1 MKKFISLTLL
11 LIFVLNLSGC
21 KKKQVIVEQKAPVTL
36 TYYKL
41 YDNKEIYAQSIQGFR
56 EKFPY
61 VSVNIKTFQD
71 KDSYLNTI
79 IREIAEG
86 RGPDLFSVPNT
97 WVKSNFK
104 LLQEA
109 PAAIT
114 PEIYQNTYI
123 NTAFED
129 NTIQKS
135 DGSVA
140 IYGIPL
146 SVDTLALYYN
156 SQLFENTI
164 PERGKPQ
171 STWAGI
177 NQDSKILTSK
187 NENNIKRAGVAL
199 GSKETN
205 RNSDTYMLRLLQNKI
220 NFYDKTASQVAFTKN
235 NKSLEIFKEMQS
247 YANPKSTNFTYDKS
261 LNLPNLK
268 DKEVSAFAQGKTAMI
283 FGYSHL
289 YKDILNKIDLYKSSG
304 LETISKSSVK
314 ITEAPQEVI
323 SDNKIAYAN
332 YLTEVVNR
340 NSNHGFEAFALL
352 GELSSQKSLNQI
364 YSKDFK
370 PTSRR
375 DMIPSQR
382 QNRIYGAFA
391 NQLGYAKSIALPS
404 TNVEKIINEMFDQQT
419 LQKLDEVQYATVLNQ
434 AASKINKEIFNN
446 NKINPIIEVETK

>member
-11 LIFVLNLSGC
+11 LIFLLNLSGC
-21 KKKQVIVEQKAPVTL
+21 KKKQVIVEQKAPITL

-41 YDNKEIYAQSIQGFR
+41 YDNKEIYAQSIQDFR

-135 DGSVA
+135 DGGVA

-164 PERGKPQ
+164 PERGRPQ

-177 NQDSKILTSK
+177 NQDAKLLTSK
-187 NENNIKRAGVAL
+187 NEDKIKRAGIAI
-199 GSKETN
+199 GSLETN
-205 RNSDTYMLRLLQNKI
+205 RNSDIFMLRLLQNKI
-220 NFYDKTASQVAFTKN
+220 NFYDKTASQVVFAKN

-404 TNVEKIINEMFDQQT
+404 TNVEKIINEMFDQET

-434 AASKINKEIFNN
+434 AASKLNKEIQNN
-446 NKINPIIEVETK
+446 NKINPIIQVETK

>member
-11 LIFVLNLSGC
+11 LILTINLSAC
-21 KKKQVIVEQKAPVTL
+21 KKKQVIIEQKAPITL

-41 YDNKEIYAQSIQGFR
+41 YDNKEIYNQSIQDFR

-71 KDSYLNTI
+71 KESYLNTVV
-79 IREIAEG
+79 REIAEG

-97 WVKSNFK
+97 WVKSNYK

-109 PAAIT
+109 PKEIT

-129 NTIQKS
+129 NTIPKT
-135 DGSVA
+135 DGSVG
-140 IYGIPL
+140 IFGIPL
-146 SVDTLALYYN
+146 TVDTLALYYN

-171 STWAGI
+171 STWGGI
-177 NQDSKILTSK
+177 AQDARLLTSK
-187 NENNIKRAGVAL
+187 NENNIKRGGLAI
-199 GSKETN
+199 GSLETN
-205 RNSDTYMLRLLQNKI
+205 RNSDAYLLRLLQNNI
-220 NFYDKTASQVAFTKN
+220 NFYDKTANQVSFAKN
-235 NKSLEIFKEMQS
+235 NKSVEIFKELQS
-247 YANPKSTNFTYDKS
+247 YANPKNTNYNYDKS
-261 LNLPNLK
+261 LNLPNSDDNEL
-268 DKEVSAFAQGKTAMI
+268 SAFAQGKVAMI

-304 LETISKSSVK
+304 IETISKSSVK

-323 SDNKIAYAN
+323 SDNKVAYAN

-352 GELSSQKSLNQI
+352 GELSSQKSLSKI

-382 QNRIYGAFA
+382 QNRIYRAFA
-391 NQLGYAKSIALPS
+391 NQLGYSKSIALPS
-404 TNVEKIINEMFDQQT
+404 TKVNKIINNMFDQET
-419 LQKLDEVQYATVLNQ
+419 LNKLDEVQYSKVLNQ
-434 AASKINKEIFNN
+434 ASSKINKEIQNN
-446 NKINPIIEVETK
+446 NKVNPIITVETK

>member
-1 MKKFISLTLL
+1 MKKFISLTLV
-11 LIFVLNLSGC
+11 LIFTMGLNGC
-21 KKKQVIVEQKAPVTL
+21 KKKTVIVEQKAPITL
-36 TYYKL
+36 SYYKL
-41 YDNKEIYAQSIQGFR
+41 YDSKDIYEQSIQDFR

-61 VSVNIKTFQD
+61 VTVNIKTFQD

-79 IREIAEG
+79 VREIAEG

-109 PAAIT
+109 PSAIT

-123 NTAFED
+123 NTAFND

-135 DGSVA
+135 DGSVS

-156 SQLFENTI
+156 SQMFENAI

-171 STWAGI
+171 ATWAGI
-177 NQDSKILTSK
+177 SQDSKILTSK
-187 NENNIKRAGVAL
+187 TEDSIKRGALAL
-199 GSKETN
+199 GSMATN
-205 RNSDTYMLRLLQNKI
+205 RNSDVFLLRLIQNNI
-220 NFYDKTASQVAFTKN
+220 NFYDKTASQVAFSKN
-235 NKSLEIFKEMQS
+235 SKSLQIFTDMQS
-247 YANPKSTNFTYDKS
+247 YANNKNPNYTFDEK
-261 LNLPNLK
+261 LNAPNLQ
-268 DKEVSAFAQGKTAMI
+268 DKEISAFAQGKTAMI

-323 SDNKIAYAN
+323 SDKKIAYAS

-340 NSNHGFEAFALL
+340 NSTHGFEAFALL
-352 GELSSQKSLNQI
+352 GELSSQKSLNKI
-364 YSKDFK
+364 YAKDFK

-375 DMIPSQR
+375 DMIPTQR

-391 NQLGYAKSIALPS
+391 NQLGYSTSIALPS
-404 TNVEKIINEMFDQQT
+404 TQVEEIINNMFDQKII
-419 LQKLDEVQYATVLNQ
+419 QKLEDVQYGQILNK
-434 AASKINKEIFNN
+434 ASSEINKEIQNN
-446 NKINPIIEVETK
+446 NTVNPVIKVETK